1 MSSRRRV
8 SERGQGAMSGET
20 EVKSEAQ
27 MAQGSFEKLVESF
40 AVML

>member
-8 SERGQGAMSGET
+8 SKRGQGAMSGET

-27 MAQGSFEKLVESF
+27 MALKEVLKKR
-40 AVML
+40 VMK